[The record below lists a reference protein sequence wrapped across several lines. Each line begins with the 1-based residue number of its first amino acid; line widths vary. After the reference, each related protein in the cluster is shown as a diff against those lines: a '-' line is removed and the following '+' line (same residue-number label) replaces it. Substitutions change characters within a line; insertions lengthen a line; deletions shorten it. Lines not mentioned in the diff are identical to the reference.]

1 MGFYSVL
8 TVDIISGLRVL
19 QEKVNFLTAENNQ
32 QKTRVRELE
41 DDLRHQRRLYDIER
55 ARANEAENQMFRRSS
70 NDSGFGSV
78 GESDEA
84 LERQKASNAKERMS

>member
-1 MGFYSVL
+1 ML
-8 TVDIISGLRVL
+8 TVDIISGLRTL
-19 QEKVNFLTAENNQ
+19 QEKVNFLTSENNQ

-55 ARANEAENQMFRRSS
+55 ARANEAENQMFRKSS

-78 GESDEA
+78 GDSDEA
-84 LERQKASNAKERMS
+84 LERQKASHAKERMS